1 MIILRSGHRAVRA
14 ASAALAAAVA
24 LGGPAGCGQEE
35 DPAGTLGG
43 FYSMV
48 QQHECRLAL
57 ECCTE
62 LELGEITGDS
72 MAQVRDCAENLQD
85 VSVPVE
91 MTYGPSLDRGWA
103 VFDSAV
109 ALACLDALQAATCEQ
124 VGLPGRHARS
134 GVCEDPLIPQQGPG
148 DPCRLGLE
156 CTTGYCERGPGATEG
171 LCVPPPGEG
180 EACRNDCAEGYY
192 CASDGTCVAVLADGA
207 SCWSDLE
214 CGSLTCVQPAVGA
227 ATVCATICDGL

>member
-43 FYSMV
+43 FYSRV

-134 GVCEDPLIPQQGPG
+134 GCETADPQQGPRPAG
-148 DPCRLGLE
+148 WASS
-156 CTTGYCERGPGATEG
+156 TTGYCERGPGAMEG
-171 LCVPPPGEG
+171 LCVAPPAKP
-180 EACRNDCAEGYY
+180 A
-192 CASDGTCVAVLADGA
+192 GTTAPRATTAPAMGRVAVLADGA
-207 SCWSDLE
+207 LLADL
-214 CGSLTCVQPAVGA
+214 GGA
-227 ATVCATICDGL
+227 